1 MDDVPGMDA
10 LRDLPEWIDNVV
22 DGATGGI
29 DATMGDGG
37 GLPGM
42 VGGMRGMRG
51 VDGIRGID
59 RLGRTVGAR
68 AGGVRI
74 RSARGGTNGDGW
86 EDWSD
91 GMDDVP
97 GMDALRDLPDW
108 IDNVVDGAT
117 GGIDTMTGD
126 GGRLAAVLDAL
137 DSSGNGAGAGAGD
150 SLPLDGVSPP
160 VMDALRALPAAVTP
174 ATRNVAAGAMR
185 AAAGGGTRLP
195 TLLTA
200 ATEVILPTVCSFAVQ
215 SVGAPTALAGGASP
229 STGGAAPSDGAI
241 AALVASLG
249 AQLGPLLGEG
259 PAEGVAMAAGI
270 GVRDPAVL
278 AVLQM
283 LRREGVARG
292 GGAGDNAAGDGLS
305 PLAPSP
311 MPSAPL
317 PRPLSPPP
325 PRPPPTAPLLV
336 VPPPPLQAGAAGPPV
351 ASLQRALTA
360 VGLMAAGDVDAPGCA
375 GQYGPATAAA
385 VARLQRNFELDVPVL
400 GVYDDLTA
408 ASMRSLLD
416 APEPV
421 VAAAGS
427 AFGEGVDA
435 TP

>member
-1 MDDVPGMDA
+1 VPGMDA

-292 GGAGDNAAGDGLS
+292 GGRMTMRQATGCRRWRRRRCRRRRCHDRCRRRRHGRRRPRPCSLS
-305 PLAPSP
+305 RRLHCRPARRARPWRAYNAPSP
-311 MPSAPL
+311 PSA
-317 PRPLSPPP
+317 
-325 PRPPPTAPLLV
+325 
-336 VPPPPLQAGAAGPPV
+336 
-351 ASLQRALTA
+351 
-360 VGLMAAGDVDAPGCA
+360 
-375 GQYGPATAAA
+375 
-385 VARLQRNFELDVPVL
+385 
-400 GVYDDLTA
+400 
-408 ASMRSLLD
+408 
-416 APEPV
+416 
-421 VAAAGS
+421 
-427 AFGEGVDA
+427 
-435 TP
+435 